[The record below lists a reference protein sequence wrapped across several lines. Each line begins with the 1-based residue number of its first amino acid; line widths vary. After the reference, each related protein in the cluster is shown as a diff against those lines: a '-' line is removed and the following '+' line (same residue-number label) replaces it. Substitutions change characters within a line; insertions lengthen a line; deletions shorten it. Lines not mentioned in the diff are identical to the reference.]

1 MTMLIRDIIEEQLK
15 ECGLDY
21 HRNATVRICDDRF
34 FRKLAEEEKRWDDD
48 KRRAA

>member
-1 MTMLIRDIIEEQLK
+1 MVMLVKDIIEEQLK

-21 HRNATVRICDDRF
+21 HRNAKVRLCDDKF
-34 FRKLAEEEKRWDDD
+34 FHKLEQEEKRWDDD